1 MKSGLSEE
9 QLGRRTARELRSGYY
24 VNLGIGMPTLVSNY
38 VPEGIEIVQRT
49 HPNPV
54 TGMIEQIDIEILVP
68 PTFPEKYY
76 DSLIRAAELCKVK
89 KHLEQPPRF
98 NVTTGVADLAY

>member
-1 MKSGLSEE
+1 
-9 QLGRRTARELRSGYY
+9 
-24 VNLGIGMPTLVSNY
+24 
-38 VPEGIEIVQRT
+38 
-49 HPNPV
+49 
-54 TGMIEQIDIEILVP
+54 MIEQIDIEILVP

-98 NVTTGVADLAY
+98 HVTTGVADLAY